1 MKKRSRA
8 RSTETIQFARNQR
21 RSSNEFAS
29 TVWQWIRNRQIGN
42 QKFRRE
48 HPIPPFTVDFCC
60 VELKLVI
67 EIDGDG
73 HFTEDGRE
81 RDRARDEYLT
91 SLGYMILRI
100 PGYAVIR
107 EDGNG
112 AQTIRD
118 FVQNEIARHSPS
130 PRILTRCSSPRFRAR
145 GA

>member
-1 MKKRSRA
+1 MKKHSRA

-48 HPIPPFTVDFCC
+48 HPIPPYTVDFCC
-60 VELKLVI
+60 VELKLII
-67 EIDGDG
+67 EIDGEG
-73 HFTEDGRE
+73 HFTEAGRE

-91 SLGYMILRI
+91 SLGYTILRI
-100 PGYAVIR
+100 PGYEVIR

-118 FVQNEIARHSPS
+118 FVQNEIARQSPS
-130 PRILTRCSSPRFRAR
+130 PPAPLPES
-145 GA
+145 